1 MFIADQ
7 NRIII
12 DANDSML
19 TLFGYKI
26 DEVVGK
32 KTQILYDSDDDFN
45 NMKKNIQSLSVN
57 SPKTTIVTYI
67 KNNGNRFIGETQKFT
82 IKNDTTKNTNIVGII
97 QNISDKSD
105 DNNAIQLWFKT
116 IDCSNEMFL
125 LVDDKCNIINFNQA
139 FLKGFNF
146 TKKEVQNKKTTEI
159 LYGIENASN
168 YLISGKCKKSTSK
181 TQITFFETRIE
192 KHIKIH
198 IEPITNSNKDFLYA
212 LEKIEI
218 IEN

>member
-1 MFIADQ
+1 
-7 NRIII
+7 
-12 DANDSML
+12 
-19 TLFGYKI
+19 
-26 DEVVGK
+26 
-32 KTQILYDSDDDFN
+32 
-45 NMKKNIQSLSVN
+45 
-57 SPKTTIVTYI
+57 
-67 KNNGNRFIGETQKFT
+67 
-82 IKNDTTKNTNIVGII
+82 
-97 QNISDKSD
+97 
-105 DNNAIQLWFKT
+105 
-116 IDCSNEMFL
+116 MFL

-168 YLISGKCKKSTSK
+168 YLISGKYKKSTSK